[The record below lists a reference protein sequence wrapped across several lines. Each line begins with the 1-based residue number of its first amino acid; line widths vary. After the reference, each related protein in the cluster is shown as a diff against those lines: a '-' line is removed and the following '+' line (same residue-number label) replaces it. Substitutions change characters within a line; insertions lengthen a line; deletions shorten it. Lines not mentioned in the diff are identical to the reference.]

1 MKQLPPLI
9 DYMYIE
15 RTCVRISHRL
25 ICCCIIMSI
34 LIYSIT
40 LVSLLRP
47 GWK

>member
-1 MKQLPPLI
+1 
-9 DYMYIE
+9 
-15 RTCVRISHRL
+15 
-25 ICCCIIMSI
+25 MSI